1 MSKIKWD
8 EIGKRKYKTGVDH
21 GVLYPQKNGSYPKGI
36 AWNGLTTVNKSP
48 SGAEDNKLY
57 ADNIQYLNMKSAETL
72 DLTIECYFYPDEWA
86 ECNGELSFVD
96 GVTVGQQR
104 RNTFGFSYRTKIGND
119 IEGDDYGYEINLI
132 YGCAATPSEQDSQT
146 INDSP
151 EAATFSYEVSTT
163 PINVSGLGTDGK
175 PYKPTACITI
185 DSTKIKPELMTKI
198 EDVLYGTD
206 PTYLQEVFGA
216 GEGFANGVTYYD
228 RNGSV
233 YTPTTDTT
241 PDYSKSY
248 YKLDT
253 PAVPPSYTATTF
265 SDGDSFSEGTTYY
278 EQNGSDYEVTTD
290 TVPNTSK
297 TYYTMTNAG
306 SDPVYSEVT
315 FKGPDGFADGK
326 TYYLYV
332 EGEYVKTTDTSPVS
346 GKVYYSI
353 VKEGVDGRLP
363 LPDELKK
370 IIEDAAA
377 TLA

>member
-21 GVLYPQKNGSYPKGI
+21 GVLYPQKNGAYPKGI
-36 AWNGLTTVNKSP
+36 AWNGLTTVTKSP

-86 ECNGELSFVD
+86 ECNGELSFID

-104 RNTFGFSYRTKIGND
+104 RNSFGFSYRNKVGND

-163 PINVSGLGTDGK
+163 PINVSGIGMDGK

-185 DSTKIKPELMTKI
+185 DSTKIKPELMSKI

-206 PTYLQEVFGA
+206 PVYVQEVFGD
-216 GEGFANGVTYYD
+216 GEGFGAGVTYYD
-228 RNGSV
+228 FDGTN
-233 YTPTTDTT
+233 YTVTTDTT

-253 PAVPPSYTATTF
+253 PAVPASYTAVTF
-265 SDGDSFSEGTTYY
+265 NDGDSFTEGTTYY
-278 EQNGSDYEVTTD
+278 EQSGSDYEVTSD

-297 TYYTMTNAG
+297 TYYTLANAG
-306 SDPVYSEVT
+306 SDAVYSQVT
-315 FKGPDGFADGK
+315 FKGPDGFQAGK
-326 TYYLYV
+326 TYYLYA
-332 EGEYVKTTDTSPVS
+332 EGAYVKTTDTAPVS
-346 GKVYYSI
+346 GKTYYSI

-363 LPDELKK
+363 MPDELKK

-377 TLA
+377 SIA